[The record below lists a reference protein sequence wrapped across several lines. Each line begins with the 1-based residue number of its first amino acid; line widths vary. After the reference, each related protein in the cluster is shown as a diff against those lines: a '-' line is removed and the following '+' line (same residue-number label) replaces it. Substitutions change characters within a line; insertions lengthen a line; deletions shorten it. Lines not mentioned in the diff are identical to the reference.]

1 MSAQTCVASLSLLAD
16 DGMPAEKWALG
27 EEPLSVG
34 RGARADIRVNDA
46 ALSRR
51 HFLILR
57 EGKDYLLEDLNS
69 RNGTFVDGQLAKRT
83 PLRHHD
89 CIVAGRSVFLFSAP
103 PTTTPLQTTSSR

>member
-1 MSAQTCVASLSLLAD
+1 MTAQTRLASLSLLAD
-16 DGMPAEKWALG
+16 DGMPAERWTLG
-27 EEPLSVG
+27 EQPLSVG
-34 RGARADIRVNDA
+34 RGTRADIRVDDA

-69 RNGTFVDGQLAKRT
+69 RNGTFVDGQPAKRT

-89 CIVAGRSVFLFSAP
+89 CIVAGRSVFVFSAP
-103 PTTTPLQTTSSR
+103 PITAPLPAASAG